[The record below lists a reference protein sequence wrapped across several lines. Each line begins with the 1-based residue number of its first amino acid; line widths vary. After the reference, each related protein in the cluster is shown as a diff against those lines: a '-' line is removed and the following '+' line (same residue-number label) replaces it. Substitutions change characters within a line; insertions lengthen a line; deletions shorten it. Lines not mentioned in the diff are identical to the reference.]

1 MKERIFDA
9 FGGFGFGILVN
20 VTKNKYFDFWCHN
33 LALLFVIT
41 VRRHFESIYIV
52 LVFLNSLQFS
62 VCVVNWNRKP
72 PCPTYHDRKKGKV
85 SPMAHQ
91 DDPAQDGR
99 GAIGML

>member
-62 VCVVNWNRKP
+62 GCVVNWNRKP
-72 PCPTYHDRKKGKV
+72 PLSDLPRPKERQGESHGP
-85 SPMAHQ
+85 S
-91 DDPAQDGR
+91 G
-99 GAIGML
+99 